1 MKIFAS
7 VYEEKKSA
15 DKLMLV
21 SIKTAVSSSFHLFLM
36 SLHAEN
42 KLNRIIFNECH
53 LIVTAANYRDSMHN
67 LKKLRLIITQFVFL
81 SATLSVSVL
90 QEMNKMLFLLNN
102 VIIRASTVR
111 HNIAYSVK
119 QMTSSVLEEQFSE
132 VLNFLL
138 EEKNHYIKDNRV
150 LIYVMNIALAERLS
164 EYLHCQVLH
173 RNVQNKESVLTKFH
187 SHNSLVLMCT
197 SVLSA
202 DFDYNFI
209 RAVIHFQS
217 AYFIIN
223 FA

>member
-1 MKIFAS
+1 VPLTALKLDLLRKVKEMKIFAS

-21 SIKTAVSSSFHLFLM
+21 SIETAVSSSFHLFLM

-53 LIVTAANYRDSMHN
+53 LIVTAANYRDLMHS
-67 LKKLRLIITQFVFL
+67 LKKLRLIITQFIFL
-81 SATLSVSVL
+81 SVTLSISVL

-102 VIIRASTVR
+102 VVIRASTVR

-119 QMTSSVLEEQFSE
+119 QMTSFVLEEQFSE

-138 EEKNHYIKDNRV
+138 EEKNHYTKDDRV

-164 EYLHCQVLH
+164 EYLHC
-173 RNVQNKESVLTKFH
+173 
-187 SHNSLVLMCT
+187 
-197 SVLSA
+197 
-202 DFDYNFI
+202 
-209 RAVIHFQS
+209 
-217 AYFIIN
+217 
-223 FA
+223 